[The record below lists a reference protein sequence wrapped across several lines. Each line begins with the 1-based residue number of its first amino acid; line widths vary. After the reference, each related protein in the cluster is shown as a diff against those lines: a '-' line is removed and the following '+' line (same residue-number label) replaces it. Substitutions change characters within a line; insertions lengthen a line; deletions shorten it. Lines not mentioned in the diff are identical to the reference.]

1 MGSVF
6 CLQTILL
13 DDNVNTKFIYTSTAL
28 LCLFFISPTTPL
40 SIGTLG
46 LNHPPFGPRIKLN
59 PSVDAQIKYFP
70 FVHNNGSSDQISFVC
85 NAPFSSSQQ
94 HYSLKYEK
102 PPLFRIVAKC
112 KPTTLL
118 NSFPPVPA
126 SRHRLGYHLYRLLLL
141 LPLGHKMLSVGAWQH
156 SSHLHPSPAPSLT
169 NAI

>member
-70 FVHNNGSSDQISFVC
+70 FVHNNGSSDQISVVC

-118 NSFPPVPA
+118 NSFPPSPHLAIA
-126 SRHRLGYHLYRLLLL
+126 SVITCIDCCCYHPWGIKCCLLVHGNILLICIPLLLL
-141 LPLGHKMLSVGAWQH
+141 L
-156 SSHLHPSPAPSLT
+156 
-169 NAI
+169 